1 MIYMKRTRL
10 SRCRMIALSC
20 VSSDEFTGGTG
31 GGGKSLVLYK
41 SFNTLWNKMIKTDP
55 WLPVDSLQLLYQLF
69 DDLGTLPVRH
79 ELFSEQ
85 EVKDDLKGQYN
96 EK

>member
-1 MIYMKRTRL
+1 MKRTRL
-10 SRCRMIALSC
+10 SRCRMIWLLPNRPPPSTVSQLSLFPVC
-20 VSSDEFTGGTG
+20 RRTSLLT
-31 GGGKSLVLYK
+31 KSLVLYK

-55 WLPVDSLQLLYQLF
+55 WLPVDSLQFLYQLF

-85 EVKDDLKGQYN
+85 KVKDD
-96 EK
+96 